1 MVDEVESFAIAK
13 PLKYLIN
20 IQTIIE
26 NIDLTFDN
34 ETLIKN
40 IKEPIFIMHAE
51 DDGIIP
57 FRLGKRLFDVAET
70 NSCNARFFPF
80 EKCLHLGHDN
90 IFSADQFQEVVQV
103 IINTVKE

>member
-13 PLKYLIN
+13 PFKYLIN

-26 NIDLTFDN
+26 NIDLAFDN

-57 FRLGKRLFDVAET
+57 FRL
-70 NSCNARFFPF
+70 
-80 EKCLHLGHDN
+80 
-90 IFSADQFQEVVQV
+90 
-103 IINTVKE
+103 